1 MTREEKE
8 QSLVTDGEILRRYRQ
23 GSSIKHL
30 TKWVKDTQCIGATK
44 AREIVE
50 QAIYDSLPKVE
61 TKGA

>member
-1 MTREEKE
+1 MPK
-8 QSLVTDGEILRRYRQ
+8 SDGLDREILRRYRQ

-50 QAIYDSLPKVE
+50 QAIYDSLPK
-61 TKGA
+61 TGGANGKI